1 MYEIFGIFDSAE
13 EINAC
18 AAGLLAEGDV
28 DNLRV
33 LAKENGIPEAM
44 VEGYIEDGGIG
55 GLVDPINAAVG
66 KLEVE
71 LTDHGTTGL
80 PASEL
85 VGYLSMKAYEKEDL
99 AAGIRKKN
107 KTLKECMKK
116 IETEARS
123 RKQSGSGMVMI
134 PDLEVF
140 KMAEEYYLKG

>member
-44 VEGYIEDGGIG
+44 IEGYIEDGGLG
-55 GLVDPINAAVG
+55 GLVDPINAAIG

-71 LTDHGTTGL
+71 LTDYGATGL
-80 PASEL
+80 PASEV
-85 VGYLSMKAYEKEDL
+85 VGYLSMKCYEKESL
-99 AAGIRKKN
+99 AAGIRWKN
-107 KTLKECMKK
+107 KNLKVCMRK
-116 IETEARS
+116 IEKEARS
-123 RKQSGSGMVMI
+123 RAVSGTAVI
-134 PDLEVF
+134 PDIEVF
-140 KMAEEYYLKG
+140 KMAEEYYLEG